1 MLDGA
6 REARRAEQEAAAR
19 ILQAAVEWAALHEP
33 TGGREASYWWEAGRA
48 VPLAG
53 EGAPEVSEWAVAEFA
68 AAIGVSTD
76 AGRALVGQALELA
89 WRLPRLWAQVGA
101 GRVPAW
107 RARRVAEQ
115 TMALTP
121 EAAAFVD
128 AHVVA
133 VAGKVGPVQLDRLV
147 TEATRRFMPQTLPV
161 DAYDC
166 PDRRRVEIDTDQ
178 VSFDGTVTLR
188 GEVDLLDAL
197 HLDQALTHT
206 ADQLALAGSPESLDA
221 RRARALG
228 ELARHQL
235 ALTLDPTEPDHATGQ
250 PPPAASRTVTLYLHL
265 SEVALTAGGV
275 GRCENTRTPVNADSI
290 RAWCGR
296 PDADVV
302 VKPVID
308 LHDQVR
314 VDAYEIPDRIRERV
328 ALRDVRRVL
337 GVTQHL
343 S

>member
-1 MLDGA
+1 MAVDKPPSDLLMSVVGGWLWGMSSPVTRHRPTPVPGSGTSVLDGA

-206 ADQLALAGSPESLDA
+206 ADQLALAGSPSRWTPAGRVRSASSPATSSPSPSTPPSPTTRPGSHRRPRPA
-221 RRARALG
+221 RSRCTFTCPRSRSPRVGWAAVRTPAP
-228 ELARHQL
+228 RS
-235 ALTLDPTEPDHATGQ
+235 TPTPSA
-250 PPPAASRTVTLYLHL
+250 P
-265 SEVALTAGGV
+265 GV
-275 GRCENTRTPVNADSI
+275 GARTPTWS
-290 RAWCGR
+290 
-296 PDADVV
+296 
-302 VKPVID
+302 
-308 LHDQVR
+308 
-314 VDAYEIPDRIRERV
+314 
-328 ALRDVRRVL
+328 
-337 GVTQHL
+337 
-343 S
+343 